1 MFDGIFNSKDILVA
15 IVVIIV
21 FVVYIIT
28 DDSPINLEDIKRHYL
43 K

>member
-1 MFDGIFNSKDILVA
+1 MASHHGRVRNVPVANLVLVLVA

-21 FVVYIIT
+21 FVQIY
-28 DDSPINLEDIKRHYL
+28 KRR